1 MRKFALY
8 RDPPD
13 FDDDLGDCLPL
24 NGPHVYMVGPAGL
37 GLNINPQIAGF
48 DNFFYKKIKK
58 SSFDP
63 ETVSGT
69 IIFYDED
76 IPKNAYLYYRQ
87 FVSFCTHAKNLY
99 FGYAPLANDDPDD
112 LSETFVS
119 YAENGI
125 TIRSSVSDLVS
136 FEGDGIYVAGGTHPT
151 SQEST
156 IYKADTE
163 FVSIDKGEIDL
174 YGTLQCPVQFTLLT
188 PWYDDHHQEI
198 SIDVQGPGTHRSGEM
213 DLGEVRG
220 DMPGSIRF
228 SASTAMWDFNIQIVD
243 KNTNATL
250 WSETVDI
257 TDYGYTDLAGG
268 DLSEIEY
275 SSRPDDQY
283 YIYRNF
289 RDPSN
294 PVEYRSINYV
304 DITKDI
310 YYKIPIGTNVKL
322 IINVLGTRANYPV
335 VVNAQL
341 FDYYR
346 SV

>member
-37 GLNINPQIAGF
+37 GLNINPQTAGF

-76 IPKNAYLYYRQ
+76 VPKNAYLYYRQ
-87 FVSFCTHAKNLY
+87 FVSFCTHAKKLY

-112 LSETFVS
+112 LSETFVT
-119 YAENGI
+119 YAANGI

-136 FEGDGIYVAGGTHPT
+136 FEGDGIYVAGGTHQF

-188 PWYDDHHQEI
+188 PWYDLTHKEI
-198 SIDVQGPGTHRSGEM
+198 DFSDVFQGEATFSHTEPIG
-213 DLGEVRG
+213 LVRG
-220 DMPGSIRF
+220 DTYGSCDIELDINCTNAQFSILDDNSTIFSFNSYNYPEIFEVTPALRSVSGKISYSSVPNDCHFTYDKEVSPGVYEH
-228 SASTAMWDFNIQIVD
+228 FNLLDYMDITEDIFPEIKVGSNVSVYVYLVDIGQVD
-243 KNTNATL
+243 KVSA
-250 WSETVDI
+250 E
-257 TDYGYTDLAGG
+257 
-268 DLSEIEY
+268 
-275 SSRPDDQY
+275 
-283 YIYRNF
+283 
-289 RDPSN
+289 
-294 PVEYRSINYV
+294 
-304 DITKDI
+304 
-310 YYKIPIGTNVKL
+310 
-322 IINVLGTRANYPV
+322 
-335 VVNAQL
+335 L